1 MKKGGLS
8 EGRRKAQK
16 DAGDQSRYQVL
27 PETAA
32 KTRQAS
38 ASIQCT
44 KLMCPRKSYHG
55 IQQRR
60 YPHNL
65 KKWLRNQG
73 SIKCPN
79 GAFYFNRG

>member
-27 PETAA
+27 PEAVT

-38 ASIQCT
+38 ANIRRT
-44 KLMCPRKSYHG
+44 ELLCPRKPYHG
-55 IQQRR
+55 IQ
-60 YPHNL
+60 
-65 KKWLRNQG
+65 
-73 SIKCPN
+73 
-79 GAFYFNRG
+79 